1 MMNLLLTPISDLG
14 RNNCDD
20 NGSECVVSR
29 DKGLCSL
36 YNTHMLNLLLPGRG
50 GGEGWGGGKEIYV
63 LIHWAPLIIK
73 NMAFTCMGLF
83 VDTAAVVCHCHW

>member
-1 MMNLLLTPISDLG
+1 MNVVKLMMNLLLTPISDLG

-36 YNTHMLNLLLPGRG
+36 YNTYMLNLLLPGRG
-50 GGEGWGGGKEIYV
+50 GGGVARVEEEEKKFMY
-63 LIHWAPLIIK
+63 
-73 NMAFTCMGLF
+73 
-83 VDTAAVVCHCHW
+83 